1 MFWRIPALVGGA
13 SGLASLALPYALVTG
28 GVLGVDVREETYT
41 LLELARLLEDSG
53 NDPETVYL
61 LAALVVVGSTLAV
74 VGAFL
79 RSSVAFV
86 GGLVQGT
93 AAAAFWYG
101 AAAEGSRTFL
111 YGLAQVEMTLE
122 TGFFVLAVA
131 SLVSLSS
138 LAVAWLVPGSN

>member
-13 SGLASLALPYALVTG
+13 GGLASLALPYALVTG

-41 LLELARLLEDSG
+41 LLGLARLLEDSG

-61 LAALVVVGSTLAV
+61 LAALVVVGSTLALA
-74 VGAFL
+74 GAFL
-79 RSSVAFV
+79 RGSVAFV
-86 GGLVQGT
+86 GGLVQGA

-101 AAAEGSRTFL
+101 ATAEGSRTFFH
-111 YGLAQVEMTLE
+111 GLAQVEMTPE
-122 TGFFVLAVA
+122 TGFFVLVVA

-138 LAVAWLVPGSN
+138 LVVAWLVPGPG